1 MRQPLSGQ
9 ASGVRGRLG
18 VWWRAVRPFSLTASA
33 TPVLVGTAVA
43 HHNGHFQPGL
53 FLVTFVASVAIQAA
67 TNLVNDYYDYVRGV
81 DMPESLGPS
90 GVIRLG
96 LLAPR
101 AVLIGG
107 MTLFAL
113 AGLLGLWLVAARG
126 WPILAVG
133 VLSVLAG
140 YAYTAGPLPL
150 GYIGL
155 GDLTVFIFMGPVIVL
170 GADYV
175 QAGTLSATAAW
186 ASVPIAALVTAIIV
200 VNNLRDIED
209 DRQKGKR
216 TLATLLGRGGTR
228 IEYIILLLA
237 AYLSVAVGVALR
249 FLPALALI
257 TFLTLPQAVAT
268 WRVVRDQMDPLALT
282 RGGLRGTARLHQLF
296 GLLLAIALLLP

>member
-1 MRQPLSGQ
+1 MKQRPSGY

-67 TNLVNDYYDYVRGV
+67 TNLVNDYYDYARAV
-81 DMPESLGPS
+81 DTPESLGPS

-113 AGLLGLWLVAARG
+113 AGLLGLYLVAARG

-133 VLSVLAG
+133 VLSVLVG

-175 QAGTLSATAAW
+175 QAGMLSATAAW
-186 ASVPIAALVTAIIV
+186 ASVPIAALVTAILV
-200 VNNLRDIED
+200 VNNLRDIEE
-209 DRQKGKR
+209 DRQKGKS
-216 TLATLLGRGGTR
+216 TLATILGPRGSR
-228 IEYIILLLA
+228 MEYFILLLA
-237 AYLSVAVGVALR
+237 AYLSVAVGVVLR
-249 FLPALALI
+249 LLPPLGLI
-257 TFLTLPQAVAT
+257 AFLTFPQAFFA
-268 WRVVRDQMDPLALT
+268 WRVVRDETDPLRLT
-282 RGGLRGTARLHQLF
+282 RGGLRATARIHQRF

>member
-1 MRQPLSGQ
+1 MKQRPSGY

-67 TNLVNDYYDYVRGV
+67 TNLVNDYYDYARAV
-81 DMPESLGPS
+81 DTPESLGPS

-113 AGLLGLWLVAARG
+113 AGLLGLYLVAARG

-170 GADYV
+170 GAYYV
-175 QAGTLSATAAW
+175 QAGMLSLTAAW
-186 ASVPIAALVTAIIV
+186 ASIPMAALVTAILV
-200 VNNLRDIED
+200 VNNLRDIEE
-209 DRQKGKR
+209 DRQKGKS
-216 TLATLLGRGGTR
+216 TLATILGPRGSR
-228 IEYIILLLA
+228 MEYFILLLA
-237 AYLSVAVGVALR
+237 AYLSVAVGVVLR
-249 FLPALALI
+249 LLPPLGLI
-257 TFLTLPQAVAT
+257 AFLTFPQAFFA
-268 WRVVRDQMDPLALT
+268 WRVVRDETDPLRLT
-282 RGGLRGTARLHQLF
+282 RGGLRATARIHQRF